1 MATSAREFVAEDLW
15 LLIAILTFGIVTLAL
30 FAGLEG
36 LAMTLVA
43 VGWFLLTPI
52 FLFWGE
58 EIAAWLLEE
67 DGDEVEP
74 TADDPE
80 TDALEELKRRY
91 ASGEIDDE
99 EFERKLERLLAVDE
113 LPGELLEAGSNR
125 DDADRERELER

>member
-36 LAMTLVA
+36 LAMTFVA

-67 DGDEVEP
+67 EGDGREP
-74 TADDPE
+74 TAAHLE

-91 ASGEIDDE
+91 ASGEIDDD
-99 EFERKLERLLAVDE
+99 EFERRLERLLAVDD
-113 LPGELLEAGSNR
+113 LPDEVLEAGSSR
-125 DDADRERELER
+125 DDVDRERELER